1 MIRRS
6 LLSALLVLGSA
17 VPAADALW
25 QNNLDT
31 EAELRQF
38 SRHASDWDLKG
49 GTGGFRCVLDPS
61 ETGTRRSSAS
71 RARKETGPLER
82 RM

>member
-49 GTGGFRCVLDPS
+49 GTGG
-61 ETGTRRSSAS
+61 SACL
-71 RARKETGPLER
+71 KFHNDEP
-82 RM
+82 